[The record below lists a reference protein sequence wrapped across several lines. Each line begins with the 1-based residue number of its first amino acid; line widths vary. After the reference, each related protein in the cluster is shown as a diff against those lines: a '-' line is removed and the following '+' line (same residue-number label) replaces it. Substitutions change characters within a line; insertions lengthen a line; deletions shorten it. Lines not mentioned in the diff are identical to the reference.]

1 MHGVQSKEISTRRRA
16 WGYAKKRRGR
26 PRVEL
31 TPVHILVEVATTKV
45 QAFWTDVE
53 KVFMSTVF
61 GHE

>member
-1 MHGVQSKEISTRRRA
+1 M
-16 WGYAKKRRGR
+16 
-26 PRVEL
+26 EL